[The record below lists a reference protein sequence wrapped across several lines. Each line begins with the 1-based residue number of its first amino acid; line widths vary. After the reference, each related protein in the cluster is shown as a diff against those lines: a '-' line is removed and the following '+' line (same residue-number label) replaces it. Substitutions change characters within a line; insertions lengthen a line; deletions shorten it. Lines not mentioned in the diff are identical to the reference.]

1 MIKIKKFTFNPFQ
14 ENSYLLINEQKEC
27 IVVDPGCFDRR
38 EEDEFSSYIEEH
50 ELTPTMLIN
59 THAHIDHVLGNH
71 FVCRQYGLGLSIF
84 QSEYPMLEMA
94 MRSSEIYGIPYTPS
108 PEPQSFLKEG
118 DQIPFGNTHL
128 SVLHVPGHAPDHIVL
143 LNEEENFLI
152 GGDVLFKRSIGRTDL
167 PGGNHDDLLHNIRTK
182 IFPLKESIVVY
193 SGHGP
198 ETTIGEEK
206 QLNPFFNS

>member
-14 ENSYLLINEQKEC
+14 ENTYLLINEEKDC
-27 IVVDPGCFDRR
+27 IVVDPGCFNRN
-38 EEDEFSSYIEEH
+38 EESELSSYIETNN
-50 ELTPTMLIN
+50 LNPTMLIN

-71 FVCRQYGLGLSIF
+71 FVANQYQLGLSIF

-94 MRSSEIYGIPYTPS
+94 IRSSEMYGIPYTPS
-108 PEPQSFLKEG
+108 PDPQFFLKDG
-118 DQIPFGNTHL
+118 DTIEFGNT
-128 SVLHVPGHAPDHIVL
+128 SFDVLHVPGHAPDHIVL
-143 LNEEENFLI
+143 INENENIMI
-152 GGDVLFKRSIGRTDL
+152 GGDVLFKQSIGRTDL
-167 PGGNHDDLLHNIRTK
+167 PGGNHKDLIQNIKTK

-206 QLNPFFNS
+206 NNNPFF